1 MEKFQ
6 LGTFLKEARER
17 QKLSTRELEKRA
29 GEKGSDT
36 LVTASQINRIE
47 NGKTNPSFS
56 ILQKVATAL
65 DLPLVIILDGSK
77 AEIDAVTVISTSE
90 VIEALPQVL
99 NRADVVELLMYCQ
112 QLTDE
117 QVTAILGVARAIR
130 GFTQPTYVD
139 KS

>member
-6 LGTFLKEARER
+6 LGTFLKEAREH

-29 GEKGSDT
+29 SEKGSDM
-36 LVTASQINRIE
+36 LVTTSQINKIE
-47 NGKTNPSFS
+47 NGRTNPSFLT
-56 ILQKVATAL
+56 LQKIASAL

-77 AEIDAVTVISTSE
+77 EDVDVVTVISTSE
-90 VIEALPQVL
+90 VSGALPQVL
-99 NRADVVELLMYCQ
+99 NRTDVVELLMYCQ

-130 GFTQPTYVD
+130 GFTQPTYDD